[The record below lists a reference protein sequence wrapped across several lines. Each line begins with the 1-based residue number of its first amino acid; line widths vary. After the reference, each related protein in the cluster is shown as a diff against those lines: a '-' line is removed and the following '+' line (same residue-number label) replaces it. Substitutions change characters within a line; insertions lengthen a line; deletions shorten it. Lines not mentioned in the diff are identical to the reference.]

1 MTQQGTVGCATTDR
15 RDIRDDMRESF
26 INALHALSSEVSGR
40 NQLR

>member
-1 MTQQGTVGCATTDR
+1 MKQQGMVSCTTTDP
-15 RDIRDDMRESF
+15 RDIRDDMGESF